1 MLPFPDLV
9 LPDDQSPAWQHSSSL
24 KVAKHV
30 CVCALMQAVYTSLKE
45 TEQRATDLLPLWK
58 VCLGLK
64 AEIWD
69 CGLGSSY
76 WCRFFAAVD
85 TGGVHEHR
93 GGRAASHGPAAD
105 VGVFR
110 FIVRSRSLLLR
121 CSSPPW
127 SASFPVSARP

>member
-1 MLPFPDLV
+1 
-9 LPDDQSPAWQHSSSL
+9 
-24 KVAKHV
+24 
-30 CVCALMQAVYTSLKE
+30 MQAVYTSLKE

-58 VCLGLK
+58 VCLGFK
-64 AEIWD
+64 AQVWD

-110 FIVRSRSLLLR
+110 FMVSFKVATAPLQFPTLVRFVPCQRKALQ
-121 CSSPPW
+121 SSNSVAP
-127 SASFPVSARP
+127 